1 MNQPSLAAAEAN
13 RIGAQGNVFGLAA
26 GQQAAGADPLTM
38 EQIIK
43 LQTGQTGAQQTQADA
58 SMLAAQNNPYSF
70 AAGQAARDPN
80 FAGFTP
86 TDIANIAGQTPAA
99 FAARGQVGAAEAQ
112 ATPFGAL
119 SAQTEGARGNANAIL
134 RAQAATNPFA
144 SLELSQQPERRS
156 AIDQILR
163 GGLTAQER
171 ISEINASQA
180 GQNLANQLNFIGNP
194 SAVGFATERGLLGDI
209 SNAPEGMLPGS
220 LFGINPATA
229 SGAGGGVQ
237 GQQSQTAP
245 ANVNLNT
252 LRNAS
257 DEQIGFLQGSAAAQG
272 QTPSEF
278 QAQTES
284 FTPQGV

>member
-1 MNQPSLAAAEAN
+1 
-13 RIGAQGNVFGLAA
+13 
-26 GQQAAGADPLTM
+26 
-38 EQIIK
+38 
-43 LQTGQTGAQQTQADA
+43 
-58 SMLAAQNNPYSF
+58 MLAAQNNPYSF

-86 TDIANIAGQTPAA
+86 TQIANIAGQTPAA
-99 FAARGQVGAAEAQ
+99 FAARGQVGAAQAQ

-119 SAQTEGARGNANAIL
+119 SAETEGARGNANAIL

-144 SLELSQQPERRS
+144 SLELSQQPERLA

-237 GQQSQTAP
+237 GQQLQNTP
-245 ANVNLNT
+245 ANPNLNT
-252 LRNAS
+252 FRNAS
-257 DEQIGFLQGSAAAQG
+257 DEQIGFEMGSAAARG

-278 QAQTES
+278 VAGAEAY
-284 FTPQGV
+284 TPIGVQGV